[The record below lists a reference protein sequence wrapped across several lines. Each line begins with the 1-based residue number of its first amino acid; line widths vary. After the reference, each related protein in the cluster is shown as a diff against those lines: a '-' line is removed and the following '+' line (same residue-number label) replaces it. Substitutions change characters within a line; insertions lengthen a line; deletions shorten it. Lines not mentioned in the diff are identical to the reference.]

1 MNIRI
6 ETERLILRPFLEND
20 VERLFLL
27 DSNSEVMK
35 YVGVKPLTKK
45 EQSVE
50 VIKMIQKQYAENGVG
65 RLAVIEKESN
75 LLIGWSFLKYLT
87 EEINGIKN
95 VYDLGYRFLPE
106 FWGKGYAT
114 ESAKA
119 SIEYGFNMMNLD
131 KICAHAHSENEDSN
145 HTLKKLGFVEK
156 GTFEEPDGTCFW
168 YEKSRELEYGSQK

>member
-6 ETERLILRPFLEND
+6 ETERLIMRPVKEDD

-27 DSNSEVMK
+27 DSNPVVMK
-35 YVGVKPLTKK
+35 YVGQKPLTKK
-45 EQSVE
+45 EQSAE
-50 VIKMIQKQYAENGVG
+50 VIKIIQKQYAENGVG

-87 EEINGIKN
+87 KEINGIKN

-119 SIEYGFNMMNLD
+119 SLEYGFKEMNLD
-131 KICAHAHSENEDSN
+131 KICAHAHSENVASN
-145 HTLKKLGFVEK
+145 RTLKKLGFVEK
-156 GTFEEPDGTCFW
+156 GTFEEPDGTCIW
-168 YEKSRELEYGSQK
+168 YEVENNYLPL

>member
-6 ETERLILRPFLEND
+6 ETERLIMRPFQEDD

-27 DSNSEVMK
+27 DSNPEVMK
-35 YVGVKPLTKK
+35 YVGVKPLTQK
-45 EQSVE
+45 EQSAKI
-50 VIKMIQKQYAENGVG
+50 IKMIQKQYADNGVG

-87 EEINGIKN
+87 DEINGIKN

-119 SIEYGFNMMNLD
+119 SIEYGYKEMNLD
-131 KICAHAHSENEDSN
+131 KICAHAHSENVASN
-145 HTLKKLGFVEK
+145 HTLKKLGFEEK
-156 GTFEEPDGTCFW
+156 GAFEEPDGTCIW
-168 YEKSRELEYGSQK
+168 YEIEK

>member
-6 ETERLILRPFLEND
+6 ETERLMMRPFQKDD

-27 DSNSEVMK
+27 DSNPEVMK
-35 YVGVKPLTKK
+35 YVGQKTLTKK
-45 EQSVE
+45 EQSAE
-50 VIKMIQKQYAENGVG
+50 VIKMVQKQYAEKGIG
-65 RLAVIEKESN
+65 RWAVIEKESN

-119 SIEYGFNMMNLD
+119 SLEYGFKKMNLD
-131 KICAHAHSENEDSN
+131 KICAHAHSENEASIY
-145 HTLKKLGFVEK
+145 TLKKLGFVEK
-156 GTFEEPDGTCFW
+156 GTFEEQDGTCIW
-168 YEKSRELEYGSQK
+168 YEIENN

>member
-6 ETERLILRPFLEND
+6 ETERLMMRPFQKDD

-27 DSNSEVMK
+27 DSNPEVMK
-35 YVGVKPLTKK
+35 YVGQKTLTKK
-45 EQSVE
+45 EQSAE
-50 VIKMIQKQYAENGVG
+50 VIKMVQKQYTEKGIG
-65 RLAVIEKESN
+65 RWAVIEKESN

-119 SIEYGFNMMNLD
+119 SLEYGFKEMNLD
-131 KICAHAHSENEDSN
+131 KICAHAHSENEASIY
-145 HTLKKLGFVEK
+145 TLKKLGFVEK
-156 GTFEEPDGTCFW
+156 GTFEEQDGTCIW
-168 YEKSRELEYGSQK
+168 YEIENN

>member
-6 ETERLILRPFLEND
+6 ETERLMMRPFQKDD

-27 DSNSEVMK
+27 DSNPEVMK
-35 YVGVKPLTKK
+35 YVGQKPLTKK
-45 EQSVE
+45 EQSAE

-119 SIEYGFNMMNLD
+119 SLVYGFNIMNLD
-131 KICAHAHSENEDSN
+131 KICAHVHSENVASN
-145 HTLKKLGFVEK
+145 HTLKKLGFEEK
-156 GTFEEPDGTCFW
+156 GTFEEADGTCFW
-168 YEKSRELEYGSQK
+168 YEMRKSDIWKK

>member
-6 ETERLILRPFLEND
+6 ETERLILRPFLGND

-27 DSNSEVMK
+27 DSNPEVMK
-35 YVGVKPLTKK
+35 YVGVKPLTKI
-45 EQSVE
+45 EQSAE
-50 VIKMIQKQYAENGVG
+50 VVKMIQKQYTENGVG

-119 SIEYGFNMMNLD
+119 SLDYGFNEMNLD
-131 KICAHAHSENEDSN
+131 KICAHAHSENAASN
-145 HTLKKLGFVEK
+145 HTLKKLGFEEK
-156 GTFEEPDGTCFW
+156 GTFEEADGTCFW
-168 YEKSRELEYGSQK
+168 YEITKN

>member
-6 ETERLILRPFLEND
+6 ETERLILRPFLEED

-27 DSNSEVMK
+27 DSNPEVMR
-35 YVGVKPLTKK
+35 YVGLKPLTQKK
-45 EQSVE
+45 QSIE
-50 VIKMIQKQYAENGVG
+50 VIKIIQKQYEVNGIG

-87 EEINGIKN
+87 DEINGFKEI
-95 VYDLGYRFLPE
+95 YDLGYRFLPE

-114 ESAKA
+114 ESGKA
-119 SIEYGFNMMNLD
+119 SLDYGFNVMNLE
-131 KICAHAHSENEDSN
+131 KIYAHAHSENVASN

-156 GTFEEPDGTCFW
+156 GTFEEPDGICIW
-168 YEKSRELEYGSQK
+168 YEKEKNENI

>member
-6 ETERLILRPFLEND
+6 ETERLILRPFSEDD

-27 DSNSEVMK
+27 DSNPEVMK
-35 YVGVKPLTKK
+35 YIGIKPLTQK
-45 EQSVE
+45 EQSAE
-50 VIKMIQKQYAENGVG
+50 VIKMIQKQYLENGIG
-65 RLAVIEKESN
+65 RLAVIEKESD
-75 LLIGWSFLKYLT
+75 LLIGWSFFKYLT

-119 SIEYGFNMMNLD
+119 SLDYGFKVMNLD
-131 KICAHAHSENEDSN
+131 KICAYAHSENVASN
-145 HTLKKLGFVEK
+145 HTLRKLGFQEK
-156 GTFEEPDGTCFW
+156 GTFEEEDGICIW
-168 YEKSRELEYGSQK
+168 YEISRELENKIG

>member
-6 ETERLILRPFLEND
+6 ETERLIMRPFQEVD

-27 DSNSEVMK
+27 DSNPEVMK
-35 YVGVKPLTKK
+35 YVGVKPLTKIEESLQVLK
-45 EQSVE
+45 F
-50 VIKMIQKQYAENGVG
+50 IQKQYQENGVG

-75 LLIGWSFLKYLT
+75 LIIGWSFLKYLT

-119 SIEYGFNMMNLD
+119 SIEYGFKKMNLN
-131 KICAHAHSENEDSN
+131 KICAHAHSENTASN
-145 HTLKKLGFVEK
+145 HTLRKLGFQEK
-156 GTFEEPDGTCFW
+156 GTFEEPDGTCIW
-168 YEKSRELEYGSQK
+168 YEKNRE

>member
-6 ETERLILRPFLEND
+6 ETERLIMRPLEED
-20 VERLFLL
+20 DGERLFLL

-35 YVGVKPLTKK
+35 YVGVKPLTKL
-45 EQSVE
+45 EESAE
-50 VIKMIQKQYAENGVG
+50 VVKMIQKQYTENGVG

-95 VYDLGYRFLPE
+95 VYDLGYRFLTE
-106 FWGKGYAT
+106 FLGKGYAT

-119 SIEYGFNMMNLD
+119 SLDYGFNVMNLD
-131 KICAHAHSENEDSN
+131 KICAHAHSENTASN
-145 HTLKKLGFVEK
+145 HTLKKLGFEEK
-156 GTFEEPDGTCFW
+156 GTFEEADGTCFW
-168 YEKSRELEYGSQK
+168 YEITKN

>member
-6 ETERLILRPFLEND
+6 ETERLVMRPLEEDD

-35 YVGVKPLTKK
+35 YIGVKPLTKL
-45 EQSVE
+45 EESVE
-50 VIKMIQKQYAENGVG
+50 VIKFIQKQYAENGIG

-119 SIEYGFNMMNLD
+119 SLDYGFNVMNLD
-131 KICAHAHSENEDSN
+131 KIYAHAHSENAASN
-145 HTLKKLGFVEK
+145 HTLKKLGFEEK
-156 GTFEEPDGTCFW
+156 GTFVDDLDGAKCYW
-168 YEKSRELEYGSQK
+168 YEMRKII